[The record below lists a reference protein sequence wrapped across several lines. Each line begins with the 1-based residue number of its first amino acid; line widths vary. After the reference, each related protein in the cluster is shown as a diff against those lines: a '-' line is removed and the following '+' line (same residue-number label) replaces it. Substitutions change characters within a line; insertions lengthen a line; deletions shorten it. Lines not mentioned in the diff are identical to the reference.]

1 MKLKAILNLLR
12 VRQSSKQILVLV
24 PLLVLGKTISIN
36 DILISLRAAI
46 AFGFAAGFAYV
57 INDLSDVQSD
67 VLDKTKASRP
77 YASGR
82 ISKQS
87 MVFCGLI
94 FLSIALLLTIS
105 FEKSYPSLLAII
117 LIYVVINVCY
127 SMFKLKRNRILG
139 ICLVGI
145 GFPLRFMFGSISLG
159 LKFSPWAFVLLFQL
173 AIFMLSGKRYQ
184 TSKRKLI
191 IENSNTKFT
200 QNELDF
206 WLLGLVSLGS
216 LFTATYVG
224 FALNSS
230 SQLLWGANELLL
242 STIPVGLGI
251 LRYLE
256 IVTHP
261 EKYLDSDVTNN
272 FLKDLTLGILGL
284 IFVIILMF
292 GRISSP

>member
-251 LRYLE
+251 LRDLE